1 MDTGLNHKLWKFIRG
16 KFVKDFSIVLPRWL
30 QIVWVVL
37 HPKLALAAYA
47 NSTVGYNACND
58 TWKLG
63 GKIELGTDTLM
74 DISRNLEAGHTVCI
88 TKVGYNTFVETKI
101 NTK

>member
-1 MDTGLNHKLWKFIRG
+1 MGSGLNHKLWKFIRG
-16 KFVKDFSIVLPRWL
+16 KFIKDFSIMLPMWL
-30 QIVWVVL
+30 QIVWAVL

-58 TWKLG
+58 TWNLG

-74 DISRNLEAGHTVCI
+74 DISRNLEMGHTVCI
-88 TKVGYNTFVETKI
+88 TKIGGNICIETNRNI
-101 NTK
+101 